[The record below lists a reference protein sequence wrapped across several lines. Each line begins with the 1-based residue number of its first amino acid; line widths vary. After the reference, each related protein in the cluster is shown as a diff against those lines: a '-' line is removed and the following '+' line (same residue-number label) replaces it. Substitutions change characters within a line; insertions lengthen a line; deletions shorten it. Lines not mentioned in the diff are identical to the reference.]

1 MFKPLAMLALVLG
14 FSSAWAQDDGF
25 KGDLGGMV
33 IQTSAMV
40 AGAPAPSSALP
51 YVYGDWGRFYGRVD
65 TFGVRTVPFG
75 HGHLELAARVST
87 EGFEGRKTAYP
98 RLGDRSSPLPVG
110 LGTFQE
116 MPWGGVF
123 AYLMHDPNSGGQFS
137 ELTWVGELQA
147 GSATFYPQLA
157 VQYRS
162 AAYVNHLYGVSVDES
177 AAAGLAMYRA
187 DRSVVPQAAMHMT
200 LPLSGPWAL
209 QAQLRYRWLDR
220 AIYNSPLVSARSQTS
235 GLLAL
240 TYTFN

>member
-1 MFKPLAMLALVLG
+1 MLKSLTALALVFG
-14 FSSAWAQDDGF
+14 ASCAWAQDDGF
-25 KGDLGGMV
+25 KGDLGGMAF
-33 IQTSAMV
+33 QSSAMV
-40 AGAPAPSSALP
+40 AGTPSQSSVLP

-75 HGHLELAARVST
+75 HGHLELAVRVGT
-87 EGFEGRKTAYP
+87 EGVEGRKTAYP
-98 RLGDRSSPLPVG
+98 SLSDRSSPMPVG

-116 MPWGGVF
+116 TPWGGLF
-123 AYLMHDPNSGGQFS
+123 AYLMHDPRSGGQFS
-137 ELTWVGELQA
+137 ELTWVGEFQS

-162 AAYVNHLYGVSVDES
+162 AAYVNHLYGVSAAES
-177 AAAGLAMYRA
+177 AGAGLPTYQA
-187 DRSVVPQAAMHMT
+187 DRSVVPIAALHMT

-220 AIYNSPLVSARSQTS
+220 AISNSPLVNTHSQTS

-240 TYTFN
+240 TRTFN